1 MSILTSS
8 YECNDH
14 YNCKLSQSKYNYNRD
29 PKGDII
35 YIISLIIGLNQQKEE
50 ATMAYETVFLGEI
63 ATIVSGYPFKGSPKY
78 SADSDVYLAT
88 YKDVKFSKTMY
99 LKIDDLKPIKFCGTT
114 TMLVPG
120 DVLLSNRL
128 KYCLAIMPEFRE
140 TKIIAREFLTI
151 IRAHKKYALP
161 EFIYMKLNENRAEE
175 LLLSRAS
182 GTKMKFLRVETLKNV
197 KLRIPEIETQSK
209 IIEIYKNIEKLK
221 IAYNLKLDNIIKVQN
236 GLSTS
241 FIEGFELEKRELEK
255 ALLVFQNL
263 DPPIATLTSAVRKKL
278 KGVNL

>member
-1 MSILTSS
+1 
-8 YECNDH
+8 
-14 YNCKLSQSKYNYNRD
+14 
-29 PKGDII
+29 
-35 YIISLIIGLNQQKEE
+35 
-50 ATMAYETVFLGEI
+50 MAYETVFLGEI

-78 SADSDVYLAT
+78 SEGSDVYLAT
-88 YKDVKFSKTMY
+88 YNDIKSSKTMY
-99 LKIDDLKPIKFCGTT
+99 LKPDNLMPIEFCGTT

-128 KYCLAIMPEFRE
+128 KYCLAIMPEFR
-140 TKIIAREFLTI
+140 KMNIIAREFLTI

-161 EFIYMKLNENRAEE
+161 EFIYMKLNESRAEA

-197 KLRIPEIETQSK
+197 QLRIPELETQSK

-241 FIEGFELEKRELEK
+241 YIESFEAEKKELET
-255 ALLVFQNL
+255 ALLAFQNL
-263 DPPIATLTSAVRKKL
+263 DPPIATLTSDVRKKL
-278 KGVNL
+278 KGINVLS